1 MKQWLIRFMAGRYG
15 ADYFSQFLNIAGLVM
30 WLAGLLL
37 GGTVGSL
44 IYYIGVFMIFFNLYR
59 TMSRNIPA
67 RQREN
72 QWYLAQRN
80 KISGWFRQKKIRAQQ
95 RKDYAFFACPKCKTV
110 ARVPKGKGTIRIT
123 CPKCREVYTRKS

>member
-1 MKQWLIRFMAGRYG
+1 M
-15 ADYFSQFLNIAGLVM
+15 NIAGLVL

-95 RKDYAFFACPKCKTV
+95 SKDYAFFACPECKTV